1 MAENLTD
8 PQLANKDKENK
19 NKQDSIKNMNT
30 LNKKQ
35 DLIKNA
41 HTTTNNKDDY
51 YNKEN
56 QIYEWRRSFEQQ
68 QQQQQQR
75 HQHSFTWQ

>member
-8 PQLANKDKENK
+8 PRLANKDKENK

-35 DLIKNA
+35 HAL
-41 HTTTNNKDDY
+41 TTTNNKDDY
-51 YNKEN
+51 YNKEKSNIKFMNGGEASSNNN
-56 QIYEWRRSFEQQ
+56 QR
-68 QQQQQQR
+68 
-75 HQHSFTWQ
+75 SFTWQ